1 MGKEGLKMKHDP
13 NRDVKLLLDYSA
25 EIGKPPHLYGS
36 EEIMELWRRITFSER
51 FETEA
56 EVGEVWKGE

>member
-1 MGKEGLKMKHDP
+1 MKHNPD
-13 NRDVKLLLDYSA
+13 RDIKLLMDYSA

-51 FETEA
+51 FETEDI
-56 EVGEVWKGE
+56 VGETYKGE

>member
-1 MGKEGLKMKHDP
+1 MKHNPD
-13 NRDVKLLLDYSA
+13 RDIKLLLDYSA
-25 EIGKPPHLYGS
+25 EIGKPPVTFGS
-36 EEIMELWRRITFSER
+36 PEVMELCRRLKFSER

>member
-1 MGKEGLKMKHDP
+1 MKHAPD
-13 NRDVKLLLDYSA
+13 RDVKLLMDYSA

-36 EEIMELWRRITFSER
+36 QEIMELWRRITFSER

>member
-1 MGKEGLKMKHDP
+1 MKHDP

-51 FETEA
+51 FETEDI
-56 EVGEVWKGE
+56 VGETYKGE